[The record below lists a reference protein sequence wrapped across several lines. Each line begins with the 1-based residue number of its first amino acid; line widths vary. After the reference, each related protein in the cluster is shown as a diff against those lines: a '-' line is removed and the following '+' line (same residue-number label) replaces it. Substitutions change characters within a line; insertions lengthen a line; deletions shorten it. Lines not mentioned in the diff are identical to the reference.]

1 MTRHSIRILLC
12 AGLLGAGIGF
22 AQETGETPGDEIPAA
37 TFTAV
42 DAEEAAPAG
51 KEQTRLDVWIGYVK
65 MGGLTMVFL
74 GLLSVLGIAAAL
86 ERAVNL
92 RRARIVPDDLAMKAV
107 DLWKNKKYAEL
118 SNLCGK
124 DKSILGRVI
133 ETLLEQRGNHDVA
146 QVKMFAE
153 DKASRELRLES
164 RRAGMLSIVAT
175 IAPLLGL
182 FGTVVGLLGAFMT
195 VAKVG
200 DMGNPALLAEDIGK
214 ALITT
219 VTGLIIAMPMLFLFH
234 IFRSRVNLFAVLLE
248 EEVSAL
254 VNAWFVKKG

>member
-1 MTRHSIRILLC
+1 MVC
-12 AGLLGAGIGF
+12 AGFLGTGMGW
-22 AQETGETPGDEIPAA
+22 AQEIPEPAPEDDGGATNVVALASGTETAPVE
-37 TFTAV
+37 
-42 DAEEAAPAG
+42 AE
-51 KEQTRLDVWIGYVK
+51 KEKTTLDVWVGYVR
-65 MGGLTMVFL
+65 MGGATMWFL
-74 GLLSVLGIAAAL
+74 GLLSVLGLAAVI

-92 RRARIVPDDLAMKAV
+92 RRHRVVPENLAEKAA
-107 DLWKNKKYAEL
+107 DLWKNKKYSEL
-118 SNLCGK
+118 TNLCAK

-153 DKASRELRLES
+153 DKANRELRLES
-164 RRAGMLSIVAT
+164 RRATMLSIVAT

-200 DMGNPALLAEDIGK
+200 EMGDPALLAEDIGK

-219 VTGLIIAMPMLFLFH
+219 VTGLIIAMPMLFLYH
-234 IFRSRVNLFAVLLE
+234 IFRSRVSLFAVLLE

-254 VNAWFVKKG
+254 VNAWFVRKG